1 MGVYKKAIITDA
13 GEALRARAVAGEA
26 SMQFSHAKTSTYVY
40 PDGTDLT
47 KLTDLQEIRQT
58 VIPSNVQIANDTLI
72 SVRSLFGNEQINE
85 AYLIQNVGVYA
96 TDGENEIL
104 FAVCQAITPDQMPAY
119 DGVAPS
125 SFIYNV
131 QLTVSQAAQISL
143 VVNTAGTATTQDVL
157 ELEQKKVNG
166 NGGDISETVIA
177 ATEKSQAEYPV
188 PAAGDSAKTVLGK
201 VQKFFGD
208 LRNWM
213 TGVCLLGQIVNNC
226 VTDNAKLP
234 LSAAQGKV
242 LMDLYNVLN
251 TKASKT
257 GHTHDDRYYT
267 EAEINSKL
275 NALNVNTDINF
286 VPTVNSSYL
295 TNTSVYGKKTG
306 KGAAIGY
313 INMIFQTKMDT
324 TQWTRYKILS
334 CPYYCTC
341 AYGFVVNQD
350 NGLCY
355 TIEIDSGSKDVYL
368 RVDNVALPKGS
379 WLRGQAVFLCWG

>member
-251 TKASKT
+251 TKQQKRPNLTVANVCLKGGGYGRTLCLDGNWFGKVSPAEKDCYYIALDANCKIYIGFQQHSASVIT
-257 GHTHDDRYYT
+257 W
-267 EAEINSKL
+267 S
-275 NALNVNTDINF
+275 
-286 VPTVNSSYL
+286 
-295 TNTSVYGKKTG
+295 
-306 KGAAIGY
+306 
-313 INMIFQTKMDT
+313 
-324 TQWTRYKILS
+324 
-334 CPYYCTC
+334 
-341 AYGFVVNQD
+341 
-350 NGLCY
+350 
-355 TIEIDSGSKDVYL
+355 
-368 RVDNVALPKGS
+368 
-379 WLRGQAVFLCWG
+379 

>member
-251 TKASKT
+251 TKHPNGINFYGIAAS
-257 GHTHDDRYYT
+257 GNNWN
-267 EAEINSKL
+267 AELMAFVKSIPDGVFTIIL
-275 NALNVNTDINF
+275 NAGWIARVDGIVAVNGN
-286 VPTVNSSYL
+286 
-295 TNTSVYGKKTG
+295 YGT
-306 KGAAIGY
+306 
-313 INMIFQTKMDT
+313 MIM
-324 TQWTRYKILS
+324 TRYGGVIQKS
-334 CPYYCTC
+334 S
-341 AYGFVVNQD
+341 AYEDGNWSAWT
-350 NGLCY
+350 N
-355 TIEIDSGSKDVYL
+355 I
-368 RVDNVALPKGS
+368 
-379 WLRGQAVFLCWG
+379 

>member
-26 SMQFSHAKTSTYVY
+26 NMQFSCAKTSTYVY
-40 PDGTDLT
+40 PEGTDLT

-58 VIPSNVQIANDTLI
+58 VVPSNVQITNDTLI
-72 SVRSLFGNEQINE
+72 SVRSLFGNEQISE

-188 PAAGDSAKTVLGK
+188 PAAGDSAKTILGK

-251 TKASKT
+251 TKSLSTHYEHYKT
-257 GHTHDDRYYT
+257 DETKDNFIVSLPIGVHFF
-267 EAEINSKL
+267 SVQ
-275 NALNVNTDINF
+275 NVHSEFAYD
-286 VPTVNSSYL
+286 
-295 TNTSVYGKKTG
+295 TG
-306 KGAAIGY
+306 KNIWGFGTILVFGIMSGYRAILYVTAHGELY
-313 INMIFQTKMDT
+313 IRHYVSNTPHVGWI
-324 TQWTRYKILS
+324 KI
-334 CPYYCTC
+334 
-341 AYGFVVNQD
+341 
-350 NGLCY
+350 
-355 TIEIDSGSKDVYL
+355 K
-368 RVDNVALPKGS
+368 
-379 WLRGQAVFLCWG
+379 